1 MKGKAHAQVQIP
13 PQAMLYSSLCK
24 SRRQKIIFHKESLNP
39 LVSEKMFKS
48 LSLEANEPLNE
59 SRNVVALYNIKMLY
73 HLNKQTS
80 FERKGHVQLQ
90 SKSIKVH
97 SFYVDK
103 RAKENFEK
111 IASFTNGNCRSLDI
125 QSNQGSEDLLNLIN
139 VEILDNIGG
148 DNLVNSY
155 KKLYHFQ

>member
-1 MKGKAHAQVQIP
+1 MKGKAQAQVQIP
-13 PQAMLYSSLCK
+13 PKAMLYSSLCK

-90 SKSIKVH
+90 SKSIKKPSCLKKVFKYIRTKH
-97 SFYVDK
+97 
-103 RAKENFEK
+103 
-111 IASFTNGNCRSLDI
+111 L
-125 QSNQGSEDLLNLIN
+125 
-139 VEILDNIGG
+139 
-148 DNLVNSY
+148 Y
-155 KKLYHFQ
+155 KKIHPIGFWIRMTIKFERLKSELVWISDSSVSSRF